1 MAPSSEDLRQE
12 AGVAR
17 AVGVY
22 RRTHRVDKRFP
33 DISGGIRICAETVT
47 RNVPS
52 GTCIDVV
59 VFGILL
65 PTIPDSSMVE
75 HPAVNRV
82 VPGSSPG
89 RGANSPAIRTP
100 GGADDRFSAGG
111 LSVRLIAL

>member
-1 MAPSSEDLRQE
+1 MPHLRVDRENGATRPRGDGSVQRAGLRRE

-22 RRTHRVDKRFP
+22 RRVARADKGIP
-33 DISGGIRICAETVT
+33 DISGGFRNCAEIVTVA
-47 RNVPS
+47 RPR
-52 GTCIDVV
+52 GTCTDVR

-82 VPGSSPG
+82 VPGS
-89 RGANSPAIRTP
+89 
-100 GGADDRFSAGG
+100 
-111 LSVRLIAL
+111 